1 MPGRDAVAGGEW
13 RGLGLTAPVRDRGIS
28 LLMQSEPTYHAC
40 MAQTI
45 ASHIEIRPNRDGQ
58 DRAFVDGTRVRVH
71 DVAVLAELHG
81 QTPDQIAEALPHLS
95 LAQIHAALSY
105 YFDHRVEIQQEL
117 KDDAEFVERFK
128 TLVGSGPLELRLK
141 SVSSS
146 FSKASK

>member
-1 MPGRDAVAGGEW
+1 
-13 RGLGLTAPVRDRGIS
+13 
-28 LLMQSEPTYHAC
+28 

-71 DVAVLAELHG
+71 DVAVMAELHG
-81 QTPDQIAEALPHLS
+81 HMPGQIAEALPHLS

-105 YFDHRVEIQQEL
+105 YFDHRVELQQEL